1 MPVSEYKKEL
11 DFIIE
16 LDSNILSA
24 AIIEND
30 GNILAL
36 SNNWNISDK
45 IEEIIHSWDSEDKRS
60 FTLLGDKYIIIYKS
74 LESFIAINK
83 TSSNKSII
91 GFKYDERIIFCQIK
105 GKGNTNLI
113 FTGILK
119 ELNKFSSKKPYI
131 KEDSKFGKKGKI
143 KWTTPKILLDNTQ
156 NLKKLGLLK
165 VGLSFDEAKVYL
177 ALLSKG
183 EQGEKVGN
191 LNKELDIKRTTI
203 YRIID
208 RLIENNWVE
217 KISESPQGV
226 SIFAARSLDAQFDE
240 IINQKEEELRILKSM
255 KYILGETIEN
265 GWTGLSKL
273 RKESQ
278 KLGDKAITYESMDII
293 GMEKDCGLIIF
304 DYEESVSET
313 VVLKGAL
320 QLVNEKMMYEI
331 KSQKNK
337 DLEDIKII
345 DTKFQEY
352 YGATIHIKFKKDSEI
367 AKNVGEDWIVALKQ
381 VAIPIGD
388 KIYVIWGSEEKFPV
402 LMSIILRLS

>member
-1 MPVSEYKKEL
+1 MSFSEYKKEL
-11 DFIIE
+11 HFIIE
-16 LDSNILSA
+16 LDPNILSA
-24 AIIEND
+24 AIIEKN
-30 GNILAL
+30 GKVLAL
-36 SNNWNISDK
+36 SKDWNISDK
-45 IEEIIHSWDSEDKRS
+45 INEIVNAWESEDKRS

-74 LESFIAINK
+74 LETFIAINK

-105 GKGNTNLI
+105 GKDNINLI

-119 ELNKFSSKKPYI
+119 ELNKFTSKKPYMR
-131 KEDSKFGKKGKI
+131 EGSKFGKKGKI

-165 VGLSFDEAKVYL
+165 AGLSFDEAKVYL

-226 SIFAARSLDAQFDE
+226 SIFAARSLDAQFNE

-255 KYILGETIEN
+255 KYILGETMEN
-265 GWTGLSKL
+265 GWAGLSKL
-273 RKESQ
+273 KKESQ

-331 KSQKNK
+331 RSQRNK

-367 AKNVGEDWIVALKQ
+367 AKNVGEDWIIALKQ